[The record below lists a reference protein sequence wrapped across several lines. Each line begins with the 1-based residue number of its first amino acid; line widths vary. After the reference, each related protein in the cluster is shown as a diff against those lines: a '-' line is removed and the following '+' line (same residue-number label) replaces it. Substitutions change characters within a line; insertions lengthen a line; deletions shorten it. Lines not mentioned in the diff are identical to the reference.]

1 MPIQGLHVYWSTLYI
16 TQYIIPILNHLQLN
30 SLNISQL
37 QPCMTYQITVTP
49 KMANNVSGL
58 SAKTEATVI
67 PEGTLTI
74 LYK

>member
-1 MPIQGLHVYWSTLYI
+1 
-16 TQYIIPILNHLQLN
+16 
-30 SLNISQL
+30 
-37 QPCMTYQITVTP
+37 MTYQITVTP